1 MFADITT
8 NVAWFI
14 LVVAVGG
21 WALYAFANI
30 RRSRREI
37 GSEIRLAANR
47 KPYYDDE
54 ILEGKKLERTQLLGI
69 LFLAVITVS
78 LPLYWVLEPSRQEGA
93 TNGWEH
99 RFEKWGSKLFA
110 ATADGGFNC
119 AGCHGGMTGA
129 GGAASYAITDPKT
142 NEVKQVSWKAPAVN
156 TIFYRFSES
165 EIRFILQYGRPFS
178 PMSPWGT
185 AGGGPMNDQ
194 QIQIT
199 QGCLYMMGVRI
210 GLNQIFTHQPQLLQ
224 FTG

>member
-14 LVVAVGG
+14 LIVAVGG
-21 WALYAFANI
+21 WSLYAFANI

-54 ILEGKKLERTQLLGI
+54 ELEGKKLERTQLLGI

-78 LPLYWVLEPSRQEGA
+78 LPLYWILEPGRQEGA

-99 RFEKWGSKLFA
+99 RFESWGSKLFA

-119 AGCHGGMTGA
+119 AGCHGGMNGA
-129 GGAASYAITDPKT
+129 GGAATYAITDPKT

-156 TIFYRFSES
+156 TIFYRFSEE
-165 EIRFILQYGRPFS
+165 EIRFILEYGRPFS
-178 PMSPWGT
+178 PMSPWGI
-185 AGGGPMNDQ
+185 AGGGPLNEQ
-194 QIQIT
+194 QVQTVIDYLRSIQIP
-199 QGCLYMMGVRI
+199 R
-210 GLNQIFTHQPQLLQ
+210 
-224 FTG
+224 